1 MLLAECYSG
10 LLKVEDDTVDL
21 RKVLLCAVL
30 TVVFNQRVLL
40 SWKLVCVRVCVCP
53 PPGY

>member
-1 MLLAECYSG
+1 M
-10 LLKVEDDTVDL
+10 TVDL

-30 TVVFNQRVLL
+30 TVVFNQRECFYPGN
-40 SWKLVCVRVCVCP
+40 WYVCARVCMCVFG